1 MESNEAEQSI
11 ESVIK
16 ATLVYECDSFF
27 SFKKKK
33 NYFNDEKIYGLGYK
47 TLNNLW
53 AKGKG
58 FEYTI
63 LDSSISEIYNY

>member
-1 MESNEAEQSI
+1 M
-11 ESVIK
+11 SV
-16 ATLVYECDSFF
+16 THFF
-27 SFKKKK
+27 PLKKKF
-33 NYFNDEKIYGLGYK
+33 YFNDEKIYGLGYK

-63 LDSSISEIYNY
+63 LDSSIPEIYNY